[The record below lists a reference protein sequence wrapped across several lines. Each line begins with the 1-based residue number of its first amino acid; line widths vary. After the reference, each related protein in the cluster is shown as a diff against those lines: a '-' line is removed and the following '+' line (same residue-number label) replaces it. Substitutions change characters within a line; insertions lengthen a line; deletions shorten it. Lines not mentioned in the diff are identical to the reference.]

1 EERAVAYYTTAAGR
15 QDPHYAEAMALISN
29 VLSLHTRY
37 EASREAAAIALE
49 LLPQSDYWL
58 RMTVSQACE
67 YARPTPDWY
76 SYRAMLLEYLP
87 QIVAHGHQI
96 LVANQYAF
104 LAGAESNLGNFT
116 VALEYVRRSFEAT
129 DKFLHPERPTFMA
142 IHRARMTVAYHR
154 SSIGEAELY
163 RRQFEKVTKESYSF
177 PSLALALACRAL
189 FCYLRADLEQV
200 EPCLRESLR
209 LSPYGVFGIS
219 PSVSFMRY
227 VTDNGLMDL
236 RKFLSEQA
244 KTYGETREFKRL
256 TFVSD
261 LALGGGSRIEQLRT
275 VVPAIE
281 NERRLDKVQGNLVL
295 ALYEE
300 QAGEARAAEQAL
312 RQALT
317 WAEPEQIT
325 QLFYNDYEYV
335 LPVIERLKETA
346 APGSF
351 THRLYVH
358 LSQLATGELSLAKA
372 DEQHLLTMRENE
384 VVYLLVAG
392 YTPQETAE
400 RLGISKETVRKH
412 IVNAYRK
419 LGVHSRTQ
427 LLLKIQ

>member
-1 EERAVAYYTTAAGR
+1 
-15 QDPHYAEAMALISN
+15 
-29 VLSLHTRY
+29 
-37 EASREAAAIALE
+37 
-49 LLPQSDYWL
+49 
-58 RMTVSQACE
+58 MTVSQACE